1 MKLIIAIIKP
11 FKLDEVRDAVAA
23 VGVQGMTITEVR
35 GFGRQKGQTEIYR
48 GAEYTTSFVPKVR
61 LDIAVSAG
69 LAPSVIETLQQAA
82 STGSIGDGKIFVLDL
97 EQAVRIRTG
106 ELDDAAL

>member
-1 MKLIIAIIKP
+1 
-11 FKLDEVRDAVAA
+11 
-23 VGVQGMTITEVR
+23 
-35 GFGRQKGQTEIYR
+35 
-48 GAEYTTSFVPKVR
+48 VR

-69 LAPSVIETLQQAA
+69 LAPSVIETLQQVA